1 MTLKEIAAEAGVS
14 VSTVSRVINQNGKCP
29 AGKEV
34 RQRILEI
41 AKRTGY
47 IPNAHARS
55 LKMHSIRENQTPC
68 HSIAC
73 LFTQTA
79 GIGSEQSRS
88 LLIRGMEEES
98 RLHGYSLKYSL
109 SSIAGLSALTSTA
122 GRPPLASTASLPPL
136 ASTASCPPLFS
147 DMAADSNMDGIAI
160 IGSSHTDGGPEGQ
173 YLCRLPDWPAL
184 HFIYTGFQ
192 YLESPID
199 QIVCDGQKA
208 ASDAVDSLVK
218 SGHKRIAYIG
228 GSEYSSPFLGYC
240 AALKK
245 HGLPCHESRIR
256 HVPIS
261 MEGGYLGAGEL
272 LKSGLDATACFCSND
287 VIAIGV
293 MRAVRESGL
302 FIPGD
307 ISVISMDDIN
317 VGRYLDPMLT
327 TVHFPLAEM
336 GRMTAKILID
346 RIEGGHHLPMK
357 IVLPCHVVERESCGT
372 APA

>member
-1 MTLKEIAAEAGVS
+1 
-14 VSTVSRVINQNGKCP
+14 
-29 AGKEV
+29 
-34 RQRILEI
+34 
-41 AKRTGY
+41 
-47 IPNAHARS
+47 
-55 LKMHSIRENQTPC
+55 
-68 HSIAC
+68 
-73 LFTQTA
+73 
-79 GIGSEQSRS
+79 
-88 LLIRGMEEES
+88 
-98 RLHGYSLKYSL
+98 
-109 SSIAGLSALTSTA
+109 
-122 GRPPLASTASLPPL
+122 
-136 ASTASCPPLFS
+136 
-147 DMAADSNMDGIAI
+147 
-160 IGSSHTDGGPEGQ
+160 
-173 YLCRLPDWPAL
+173 
-184 HFIYTGFQ
+184 
-192 YLESPID
+192 
-199 QIVCDGQKA
+199 
-208 ASDAVDSLVK
+208 
-218 SGHKRIAYIG
+218 
-228 GSEYSSPFLGYC
+228 
-240 AALKK
+240 
-245 HGLPCHESRIR
+245 
-256 HVPIS
+256 